1 MNEEERDVRWQAI
14 MEARA
19 EIAEDPVPLH
29 PDGAR
34 GAGRRSG
41 RKSQRFNEALSDLG
55 SWSSVEASRRRLS
68 A

>member
-1 MNEEERDVRWQAI
+1 MSEEERDARWQAI

-19 EIAEDPVPLH
+19 EVAEDPVPLH
-29 PDGAR
+29 PSGRR
-34 GAGRRSG
+34 GASRRAG
-41 RKSQRFNEALSDLG
+41 KSELFDEALSDLG